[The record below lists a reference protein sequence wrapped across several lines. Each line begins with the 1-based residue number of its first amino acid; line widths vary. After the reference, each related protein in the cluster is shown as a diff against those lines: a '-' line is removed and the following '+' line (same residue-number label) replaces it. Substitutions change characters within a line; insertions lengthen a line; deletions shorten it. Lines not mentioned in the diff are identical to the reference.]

1 MNAASLRDAQTAADS
16 VTTSTTTQ
24 GPASVVT
31 DTTQN
36 NNSTV
41 VTSSGYG
48 LARTQTQQTNPL
60 HDYDSYTYCLSLH
73 LLSIDEYNNLINNPD
88 QSYIPQHV
96 LVSSAG
102 RYNTNFIRDPAFK
115 EDFYFDNFKMNSI
128 VNVTNRSRST
138 NLIECS
144 FTLIE
149 PMGFTFINRLI
160 EAARRVNGQG
170 SYIKMPYVLQ
180 IDFFGYKDGE
190 LVLNQQPV
198 IGGQAAP
205 GPLSNLTKIIPITL
219 VDFKS
224 RVTSRGTEYS
234 IQAVP
239 YTHTA
244 LNQVH
249 ITSPAVFKV
258 TAKTVQDVF
267 GQGNAISAA
276 NVGTTLDQRAEL
288 LKQRAAINATNP
300 TTDNQIQNKI
310 DQLNALSSQ
319 IAALSTI
326 QASGYT
332 DALNNWYQ
340 ALQKAGQT
348 STVNEVY
355 VQFDPVIGDAVLY
368 QQTAPINVAQAGDKS
383 NPINDTQ
390 AAAGQNKQQ
399 IDFNSG
405 TVSIP
410 AGMTVDKLIDWAV
423 RNSEYIRSQLKDP
436 DNSAVANG
444 NLFDAYTQQNLLS
457 IKPLFW
463 YRIVPRVEI
472 KSFDSVTN
480 AYSLKITYYVNP
492 WTLAAKHPYAPFG
505 RTPGFVKEYEWLF
518 SGKNK
523 DVLDMQIDFDMLY
536 FTQLQ
541 AARNKTGLS
550 ATTPIK
556 AAPAL
561 KSELDGDR
569 NTTAD
574 AGNNNVIIPTK
585 AVSPV
590 PVTHVASTY
599 TTGVTGGNPASS
611 ATAGDLQRSFTINAK
626 GDMIMLKLKIIGD
639 PHFIKQD
646 DVFYRAD
653 LNATSAPLTQN
664 GSLWMDNGE
673 LYINVIFKTPG
684 DYDET
689 TGAAIPGNS
698 PYSYSEFSGI
708 YKLITVESDF
718 SRGKFEQTLEMALIN
733 IEETG
738 TSTSPFVNAAQR
750 SLTLNLPQARGFTAT
765 RFSGPSILQNS
776 LQSGINASASQISGG
791 QGGGVQGLVS
801 GLLSQGAN
809 AALNAGIEK
818 GTAQLGKIA
827 KSAFEDVKK
836 ALGLGDSSSSTLGKN
851 GGADGTASSDNQTPQ
866 HTPEPSAMNQASE
879 EWNSDST
886 DATPVE
892 NADNVPLT
900 DYAGVDG
907 TVDVSTDVV
916 VADLGVG
923 DLIG

>member
-410 AGMTVDKLIDWAV
+410 AGMTIDKLIDWAV
-423 RNSEYIRSQLKDP
+423 RNSDYIRLQLKDP
-436 DNSAVANG
+436 SDAQAANSNLQLENNG
-444 NLFDAYTQQNLLS
+444 SYLLTQ
-457 IKPLFW
+457 KPLLW
-463 YRIVPRVEI
+463 YRIIPKVEI
-472 KSFDSVTN
+472 KSFDN
-480 AYSLKITYYVNP
+480 KLNRYSLKITYYVNP
-492 WTLAAKHPYAPFG
+492 WTLAAKHPYAPQG
-505 RTPGFVKEYEWLF
+505 RIPGVVKEYEWLF

-523 DVLDMQIDFDMLY
+523 DVLDMQIDFDLLY
-536 FTQLQ
+536 TTQLT
-541 AARNKTGLS
+541 AARTKAGLS
-550 ATTPIK
+550 ATAPVK
-556 AAPAL
+556 AASSL
-561 KSELDGDR
+561 KSELDGDP
-569 NTTAD
+569 NTNAESGINTSQT
-574 AGNNNVIIPTK
+574 NFK
-585 AVSPV
+585 RVSPV
-590 PVTHVASTY
+590 PSNFVSDNNMQK
-599 TTGVTGGNPASS
+599 VTGANPATSV
-611 ATAGDLQRSFTINAK
+611 TAGDLQRSFTINAK

-646 DVFYRAD
+646 DIFYRAD
-653 LNATSAPLTQN
+653 LNATSALLTQN

-689 TGAAIPGNS
+689 TGAAIPSNT
-698 PYSYSEFSGI
+698 PYAYSEFSGV
-708 YKLITVESDF
+708 YKLITVENEF
-718 SRGKFEQTLEMALIN
+718 SRGKFEQTLELALLN
-733 IEETG
+733 IEETNG
-738 TSTSPFVNAAQR
+738 PGSQFINLGQR

-765 RFSGPSILQNS
+765 RFSGPSIIQNA
-776 LQSGINASASQISGG
+776 LQSGISAGASQISGG

-892 NADNVPLT
+892 NT
-900 DYAGVDG
+900 DTVTLVDAGGIDG
-907 TVDVSTDVV
+907 AVDVPTDVA
-916 VADLGVG
+916 VADLGG
-923 DLIG
+923 DLFG